1 MARTSLPPEDTTQG
15 DNAQSGSASIQL
27 KTSMLVPELHGEDF
41 PLSDSIN
48 TMQALILELGRRTKV
63 NLINSK
69 GDLIDFLD
77 VKLNGKNINFYP
89 DGLAT
94 RLHPRDQVLVRLI
107 AIGGG

>member
-1 MARTSLPPEDTTQG
+1 MALPGSLPADTPLG
-15 DNAQSGSASIQL
+15 DTSEPGSASIEL
-27 KTSMLVPELHGEDF
+27 KTSMLVPELHSEDF
-41 PLSDSIN
+41 PLSDSID

-63 NLINSK
+63 KLINSK

-77 VKLNGKNINFYP
+77 VRLNGKNINFFP

-94 RLHPRDQVLVRLI
+94 RLQSGDQVLVRLI